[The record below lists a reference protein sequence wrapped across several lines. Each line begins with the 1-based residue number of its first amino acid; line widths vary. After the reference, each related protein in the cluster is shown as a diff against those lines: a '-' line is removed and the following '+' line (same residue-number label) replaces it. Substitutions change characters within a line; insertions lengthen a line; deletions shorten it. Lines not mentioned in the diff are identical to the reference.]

1 MRAHFILGTAVSVA
15 ALAAIFIWIP
25 LDTGTGLIEKVR
37 RQVTIGDALA
47 PTVGASFVLLGGLML
62 CLFERKATDQP
73 SLTQANFRFVLVILG
88 ITFVAL
94 MLMRWLGPAGFA
106 IAGTEGGYR
115 PFRASAPWKYI
126 GFIVGGAVLITS
138 TIAWVEARL
147 SARAILVGVIGAT
160 LLALVYDLPFDDLL
174 LPPNGD
180 V

>member
-1 MRAHFILGTAVSVA
+1 MRVHLILGIAVSVA
-15 ALAAIFIWIP
+15 ALAAIFVWIP
-25 LDTGTGLIEKVR
+25 MDTETGMIEKVR

-47 PTVGASFVLLGGLML
+47 PTVAASFVLLGGLML
-62 CLFERKATDQP
+62 ALFERKAVDQP
-73 SLTQANFRFVLVILG
+73 SLTQANLKFVLVILG

-94 MLMRWLGPAGFA
+94 TLMRWLGPLTFRVAGV
-106 IAGTEGGYR
+106 EGGYR
-115 PFRASAPWKYI
+115 PFRASLPWKYI
-126 GFIVGGAVLITS
+126 GYIVGGAVLITS

-147 SARAILVGVIGAT
+147 SRRALLIGVIGAT